1 MTRMAERAP
10 ASPVSPV
17 ILSASRA
24 TDIPALYG
32 EWLLRRLR
40 AGWCGWVN
48 RRNGRAQRV
57 SFARARAIVFW
68 TKNPAPL
75 IPRLA
80 EIDDLG
86 FDHCTNFTL
95 NDYEAERLEPG
106 IPPLDERIETFARL
120 AEIVGPA
127 RVVWRFDPI
136 LVGGALTPA
145 AVLERIARV
154 GDLVHRHTR
163 RLVISFADVACYP
176 AARSRLRAHGGVGEA
191 EPKATD
197 VEIIAAGI
205 ADLNRA
211 WGLELSACAEPYDLS
226 CFGIRPGRCVDD
238 ALLARAFPGGAGLPK
253 DPGQRPLCGCAVSKD
268 IGRYGTCTHGC
279 VYCYATQSH
288 AAASSANARHDPDA
302 EFL

>member
-1 MTRMAERAP
+1 
-10 ASPVSPV
+10 V

-24 TDIPALYG
+24 TDVPALYG

-48 RRNGRAQRV
+48 RRNGRLQRV

-75 IPRLA
+75 LPRLA

-86 FDHCTNFTL
+86 FDHATNFTL
-95 NDYEAERLEPG
+95 NDYEAEGLEPG
-106 IPPLDERIETFARL
+106 IPPLAERVETFRRL
-120 AEIVGPA
+120 SAIVGPA
-127 RVVWRFDPI
+127 RVAWRFDPI
-136 LVGGALTPA
+136 LVGGALTPE

-154 GDLVHRHTR
+154 GDLLHRHTR

-176 AARSRLRAHGGVGEA
+176 AARARLRAHAGGFGEPDA
-191 EPKATD
+191 AA
-197 VEIIAAGI
+197 VETIAAGI
-205 ADLNRA
+205 ARLNRA
-211 WGLELSACAEPYDLS
+211 WGLDLSACAEPYDLS
-226 CFGIRPGRCVDD
+226 RFGIRPGRCVDD

-279 VYCYATQSH
+279 VYCYATASH
-288 AAASSANARHDPDA
+288 AAAASAHAHHDPNA
-302 EFL
+302 EHL